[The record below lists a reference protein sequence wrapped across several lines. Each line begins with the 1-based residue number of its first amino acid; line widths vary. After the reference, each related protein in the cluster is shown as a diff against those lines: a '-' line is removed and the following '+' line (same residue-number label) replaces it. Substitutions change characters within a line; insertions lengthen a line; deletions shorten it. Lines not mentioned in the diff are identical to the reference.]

1 MIKLHGLG
9 LLASLPVDEA
19 GVDHGEGGAARGG
32 FDEGVEGPIGVG
44 ADATVAVLEA
54 LPPEEQ
60 RHGLPQ
66 RPQRLAPR
74 ATHQRRRAEIGVVEG
89 GGDLRQHVVG
99 ERREFAADAGRGRR
113 RRTRTEARGAC
124 GGEFG
129 TVGVREGGEGARPC
143 SVLHLLQSECQR
155 ERKKERVRW

>member
-66 RPQRLAPR
+66 RPQRLVPR

-99 ERREFAADAGRGRR
+99 ERREVAGAGRGRQ
-113 RRTRTEARGAC
+113 RRTRAEARGE
-124 GGEFG
+124 EFG
-129 TVGVREGGEGARPC
+129 TVGERKRGEGRRGGARPC
-143 SVLHLLQSECQR
+143 WVLHLLQSAE
-155 ERKKERVRW
+155 

>member
-1 MIKLHGLG
+1 MEIGKSQIALRRRVSEFRSLMIKLHGLG

-66 RPQRLAPR
+66 RPQRLAPG
-74 ATHQRRRAEIGVVEG
+74 AAHQ
-89 GGDLRQHVVG
+89 
-99 ERREFAADAGRGRR
+99 
-113 RRTRTEARGAC
+113 
-124 GGEFG
+124 
-129 TVGVREGGEGARPC
+129 
-143 SVLHLLQSECQR
+143 
-155 ERKKERVRW
+155 